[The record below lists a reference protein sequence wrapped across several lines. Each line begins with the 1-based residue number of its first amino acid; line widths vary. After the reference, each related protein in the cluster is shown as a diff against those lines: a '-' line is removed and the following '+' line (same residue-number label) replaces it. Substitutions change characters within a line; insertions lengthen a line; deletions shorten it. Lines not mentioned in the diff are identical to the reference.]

1 MTTTTAMRIRSLFAA
16 VALLGLATTAAA
28 QLDDRCTVA
37 VLNRTARVDANGFW
51 RLPNV
56 PTNLG
61 QVRARA
67 TCVRDGVTTVGVS
80 ELFTVPRDGIV
91 FAGAINFTAPLPVPA
106 SLRLTAPRATLAA
119 AGETVQLSAVV
130 TNPDGTSRDVT
141 AAAAGTSYTA
151 SNAAV
156 VAISADGLVTAAGNG
171 VAIVSAVNEGA
182 LGLVRLTVGGPA
194 DADGDGIPDDFERAV
209 GLNPND
215 PSDAAADLDGDGLS
229 NLREFQAGTDLRAAD
244 TDGDGIRDGLEVQLG
259 TDPLDPRSFDLA
271 RALRR
276 VDVTP
281 AAVVLRPN
289 LLFGEASQQLTVTG
303 LLLDSTTL
311 DLTSAARGTSYSVSD
326 LAVCNLG
333 TRDGELIAVADGT
346 CTVTVATN
354 GFTLAVPVRVEA
366 FTPSPVSVLPIPGY
380 ANNVKV
386 SGGYAFVAAG
396 NAGLQ
401 VVDVRNPAA
410 PAIVGS
416 LPLPG
421 TAIDVR
427 ILGDLA
433 YVAAGTAGLHV
444 VRIANP
450 AAPVL
455 LGSADTPGVAQDVW
469 VESERAYVADG
480 ASGLQI
486 VDVSN
491 PSAPAVAGSMET
503 AHDAKGV
510 SLSGTIAVVAL
521 DLGGSIGGPVGLVH
535 SNAVEPNVLVVDV
548 SSASAPRLVGG
559 IAVPGVPKDVL
570 TVGTLAY
577 VAAFTEGLQIVD
589 FSAPA
594 APRIVSGTGQ
604 LFVPRDVTVRGNLA
618 ILAEQLFPNAI
629 PFVDVADPASPIFR
643 AALDLSALGDYAGT
657 GIDADEQLVYLTGE
671 SFVVG
676 TDFGAEGST
685 ALMIARY
692 DDIVDTAGIAPS
704 ASITAPTAGT
714 TLTAGARVPVA
725 VTATDD
731 VAVDL
736 VTVSVNGEPVASLRE
751 PFTTTVRVPAGP
763 DMKIEAVAVDFGGNA
778 GRAPA
783 VTIPVVPDPLTTVRG
798 TVRTTA
804 GAAVAGADVKLGA
817 RATVTDASG
826 AYEFAGVPTV
836 DGNLVI
842 AAEATAG
849 GTLLLGRSAPVAPVR
864 GGITA
869 IDVVVAELP
878 AGTISSASFPALYA
892 NGVDVRGSLAA
903 VTVGIPFNPGD
914 ALRTP
919 RRNDAETSELHL
931 FDVTSPMFPS
941 LRSTIAIPG
950 FAHDVRL
957 TATRAYVAAEE
968 GGVQVVDISDAGR
981 PVLAAPLP
989 ESMGAVSLALTGS
1002 TLSVAAGDLVL
1013 YDVAGGAPA
1022 RRLAA
1027 LSFPRP
1033 AARVTAGAGLLAVAE
1048 ELSPFDFGSG
1058 SRIHLIDASAPEAP
1072 VEVGSLIVNGPPRAM
1087 AIAGQR
1093 LFVSTGIGFPKV
1105 FDLSTPSSPV
1115 ESLLPQRFSV
1125 SAMAGSGTFLVEAG
1139 FASGFEEPV
1148 DSIAAVVDAT
1158 GPTVLGTLF
1167 PASGFAGDA
1176 LALAGPY
1183 AYVAGHTF
1191 NESRLFVLKYRM
1203 AAP

>member
-1 MTTTTAMRIRSLFAA
+1 MTTTTSLRLRILF
-16 VALLGLATTAAA
+16 VAISLLGLATTAAA

-37 VLNRTARVDANGFW
+37 ILNRTARVDANGFW

-91 FAGAINFTAPLPVPA
+91 FTGAINFTAPLPVPA
-106 SLRLTAPRATLAA
+106 SLRLTPPRATLAA

-130 TNPDGTSRDVT
+130 TNADGASRDVT

-156 VAISADGLVTAAGNG
+156 VTISPDGLATAAGNG
-171 VAIVSAVNEGA
+171 VAIVSAINEGA

-194 DADGDGIPDDFERAV
+194 DADGDGIPDDFELAV
-209 GLNPND
+209 GLDPND

-281 AAVVLRPN
+281 ASVVLRPN
-289 LLFGEASQQLTVTG
+289 LLFGDASQQLAVTG

-311 DLTSAARGTSYSVSD
+311 DLTSSARGTSYSASD
-326 LAVCNLG
+326 LTVCNLG
-333 TRDGELIAVADGT
+333 TRDGELIAVGDGS
-346 CTVTVATN
+346 CTVTIATN

-366 FTPSPVSVLPIPGY
+366 FTPAPVSVLPIPGY

-386 SGGYAFVAAG
+386 SGGYAFIAAG

-401 VVDVRNPAA
+401 VVDVRNPDA

-427 ILGDLA
+427 IVGDLA

-450 AAPVL
+450 AAPAL
-455 LGSADTPGVAQDVW
+455 LGSIDTPGVAQDVW
-469 VESERAYVADG
+469 VESARAYVADG
-480 ASGLQI
+480 PEGLRI
-486 VDVSN
+486 VDVSD
-491 PSAPAVAGSMET
+491 PSAPAIAGSIET
-503 AHDAKGV
+503 SRDAKGV

-521 DLGGSIGGPVGLVH
+521 DLSGPSSGGGDVGFLR

-548 SSASAPRLVGG
+548 SSASAPRLVGS

-570 TVGTLAY
+570 TAGMLAY
-577 VAAFTEGLQIVD
+577 VASFTEGLQIVD

-594 APRIVSGTGQ
+594 APRIVSGTGP
-604 LFVPRDVTVRGNLA
+604 LFAPRDVTIRRNLA
-618 ILAEQLFPNAI
+618 IFAEQLFPNAI
-629 PFVDVADPASPIFR
+629 PFVDVTDPASPIFR
-643 AALDLSALGDYAGT
+643 AALDLSSLGDYAGT

-671 SFVVG
+671 TFFVG
-676 TDFGAEGST
+676 TDFGTEGST
-685 ALMIARY
+685 MLMIARY
-692 DDIVDTAGIAPS
+692 DSIVDTAGIAPS
-704 ASITAPTAGT
+704 VSITAPTAGT
-714 TLTAGARVPVA
+714 TLITGASVPV
-725 VTATDD
+725 TISATDD

-736 VTVSVNGEPVASLRE
+736 VTVSVNGKTVANLRD

-763 DMKIEAVAVDFGGNA
+763 NMKIEAVAVDFGGNV
-778 GRAPA
+778 GRADA
-783 VTIPVVPDPLTTVRG
+783 VTIPVMPDPLTTVRG
-798 TVRTTA
+798 TVRTTG
-804 GAAVAGADVKLGA
+804 GAAVAGAAMKLVA
-817 RATVTDASG
+817 RTTVTDASG

-836 DGNLVI
+836 DGDLVI
-842 AAEATAG
+842 SAEATVG

-864 GGITA
+864 GGVTN
-869 IDVVVAELP
+869 IDVVVTPLP
-878 AGTISSASFPALYA
+878 VGTISSATFPAPYT
-892 NGVDVRGSLAA
+892 NGVDVRGSLAVA
-903 VTVGIPFNPGD
+903 AVGIPFDPGSGV
-914 ALRTP
+914 RGP
-919 RRNDAETSELHL
+919 RSNDAETSELHL
-931 FDVTSPMFPS
+931 FDVASPLLPS
-941 LRSTIAIPG
+941 LRSTISIPG
-950 FAHDVRL
+950 LARDVRL
-957 TATRAYVAAEE
+957 TATRAYVAAEDE
-968 GGVQVVDISDAGR
+968 GVQVVDVSDPER
-981 PVLAAPLP
+981 PVLAVPLP
-989 ESMGAVSLALTGS
+989 DSSGAVSLALAGS
-1002 TLSVAAGDLVL
+1002 TLSAAAGVRGLVL
-1013 YDVAGGAPA
+1013 YDVTDGAPV
-1022 RRLAA
+1022 RQLAA
-1027 LSFPRP
+1027 LSFAGP
-1033 AARVTAGAGLLAVAE
+1033 AARVTARPGLVAVAV
-1048 ELSPFDFGSG
+1048 G
-1058 SRIHLIDASAPEAP
+1058 RTIHLVDVSVPEVP
-1072 VEVGSLIVNGPPRAM
+1072 VELASMLVNAEPQAM

-1093 LFVSTGIGFPKV
+1093 LFVSTGNGFPVV
-1105 FDLSTPSSPV
+1105 FDIATPSSPV
-1115 ESLLPQRFSV
+1115 ESLLPQRFTV
-1125 SAMAGSGTFLVEAG
+1125 SAMAGAGTFLVEAG
-1139 FASGFEEPV
+1139 YASGFEEPV

-1158 GPTVLGTLF
+1158 VPTLLGATF
-1167 PASGFAGDA
+1167 PTNGFFGDA
-1176 LALAGPY
+1176 VALAGPY

-1191 NESRLFVLKYRM
+1191 NESRLFVLKYRSET
-1203 AAP
+1203 P